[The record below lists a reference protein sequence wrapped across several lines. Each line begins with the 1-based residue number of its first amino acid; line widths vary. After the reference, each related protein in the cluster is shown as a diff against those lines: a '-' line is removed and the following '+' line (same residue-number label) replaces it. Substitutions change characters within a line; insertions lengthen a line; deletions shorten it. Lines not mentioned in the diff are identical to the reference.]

1 MVTNKVQFTVKDN
14 VIRSW
19 KPKSQSPNE
28 HLDLIK
34 KELGYTGKSCY
45 AGRLDPMASG
55 EMIYLINEK
64 TKECK
69 KYIGHNKTYAFD
81 IVCGFSTDS
90 LDCMGMVQETNLD
103 YNTGLYDL
111 MKGNIESG
119 KYLKYIQTMP
129 SCSSYKAKS
138 KQSGEKKP
146 LWEWKLLDRLDEVD
160 IPKKNVELKSF
171 EIVSQDIS
179 TVDNYIKSICED
191 INRVSSF
198 PRTQLQPIIDQW
210 KEINKNT
217 NGKNIRLI
225 RCSVTVPS
233 GMFVR
238 YLANMIGNDVGIPC
252 HAFDI
257 TRNEIFL

>member
-1 MVTNKVQFTVKDN
+1 MSASKIQFTLEDN
-14 VIRSW
+14 VIRAW

-28 HLDLIK
+28 HLDAIK

-45 AGRLDPMASG
+45 TGRLDPMASG

-64 TKECK
+64 TKECE
-69 KYIGHNKTYAFD
+69 KYIGHNKTYTFD

-90 LDCMGMVQETNLD
+90 LDCMGGVQETNLD
-103 YNTGLYDL
+103 YNTELYD
-111 MKGNIESG
+111 KKNIGSG
-119 KYLKYIQTMP
+119 KYLKYAQTMP

-138 KQSGEKKP
+138 KKTGERKP

-160 IPKKNVELKSF
+160 IPTKYVELKSF
-171 EIVSQDIS
+171 EIVSQAIL
-179 TVDNYIKSICED
+179 TVDDYIKLICTD
-191 INRVSSF
+191 IDAVTSF

-217 NGKNIRLI
+217 NGESLRLI
-225 RCSVTVPS
+225 KCSVTAPS